1 VRAGTRTAPKPPSTL
16 ELVVNA
22 DFQAQLEALRPYL
35 LRYAAMELRNREAA
49 EDCVQEAL
57 LAALSAPAS
66 FEGRANLRTWLTGIL
81 KHKIVDA
88 IRRQSRERPVEG
100 AEENLDDLDALFD
113 ETGHWADRPQP
124 WGDPDGALHQ
134 KQFLAALETCLA
146 GLPART
152 AQVFML
158 REHLGLET
166 AEICKEFG
174 LTSTNCWVLLYR
186 ARMLLRE
193 CLEKNWFRK

>member
-1 VRAGTRTAPKPPSTL
+1 
-16 ELVVNA
+16 VNA

-66 FEGRANLRTWLTGIL
+66 FEGRSNLRTWLTGIL

-100 AEENLDDLDALFD
+100 PEEDLTDLDALFN

-124 WGDPDGALHQ
+124 WDDPDGALHQ